1 MAWSM
6 AWGNDGEGSLDLRLR
21 SGPRSVESFY
31 PPQSLQRPM
40 GEPPSEDSAQPPAL
54 ESREV
59 SRVLQTLGLST
70 YEAKA
75 YVALVELGYGNADT
89 IADAAQIPRTS
100 AYKVLQMLCEKGFA
114 ISTKGRPMIFKP
126 ERPEEVKRKVVSR
139 IGEVFESLQTR
150 HEILMDKGEP
160 QVVYTIWGKQRVMRK
175 IGELLDTASSTFIIA
190 TPTMAE
196 IRVELARKMDGALK
210 RKVDLVVI
218 TEPMQRVPEGCRVVW
233 KKGLLATD
241 IIADGERALIA
252 APDLNAC
259 GYTDNASLARHLES
273 FLHILMEQAPRPGG

>member
-1 MAWSM
+1 M
-6 AWGNDGEGSLDLRLR
+6 GEG
-21 SGPRSVESFY
+21 
-31 PPQSLQRPM
+31 
-40 GEPPSEDSAQPPAL
+40 QPETEGAAAIPL

-70 YEAKA
+70 YEARA

-100 AYKVLQMLCEKGFA
+100 AYKVLQLLCDKGFA
-114 ISTKGRPMIFKP
+114 ISTKGRPMIYKP

-139 IGEVFESLQTR
+139 IGEVFDSLQSR
-150 HEILMDKGEP
+150 HEMLMDKGDP
-160 QVVYTIWGKQRVMRK
+160 QVVYTIWGKQRVLRK
-175 IGELLDTASSTFIIA
+175 IGELLDTSVRTFIIA

-196 IRVELARKMDGALK
+196 VRVELVKKVEAALK
-210 RKVDLVVI
+210 RNVDIVVI
-218 TEPMQRVPEGCRVVW
+218 TEPMQRVPEGCRAVW

-241 IIADGERALIA
+241 IISDGERALIA

-259 GYTDNASLARHLES
+259 GYTDNASLAKHLEN
-273 FLHILMEQAPRPGG
+273 FLQILMEEAPKAGG